1 MKFLRHPG
9 IAAAAASKAGT
20 GRCGPIRS
28 QPGSIMLS
36 RALKPILLAGTILA
50 ALPAAAL
57 AQTAPAAPVAG
68 YTVPAQDLSA
78 ALMALASQSG
88 RNILFSPAAVAGKR
102 SVAVSRA
109 ASFEA
114 ALDGLL
120 AGTGLVAE
128 VAPDGSATVSPR
140 PAGAAPA
147 QPGPG
152 ARPPAAPRPVPAAFA
167 PGPLEEIVVTAQ
179 KRENLLE
186 TVPAAISVLD
196 GAEVAQRGITD
207 FAGLVDEV
215 PGLSINYAFG
225 GPGYGL
231 LSIRGVGGADDY
243 KPNGN
248 PSVALH
254 VDGIYQTSNAYLGMP
269 LFDLERVEIL
279 KGPQGTL
286 YGRNTT
292 AGVINAITRGV
303 TADTEGYVDVE
314 YGSYDYAS
322 LEAAVGGR
330 LSERV
335 GVRLAVLAEQGG
347 GFMTG
352 RGAGTL
358 AGFQPV
364 IGGVVQTQVP
374 AITDPGPRDGFGD
387 KDIFA
392 GRGTIGLDLDDDTT
406 LTLKLFGSRDRGDT
420 RQYDRLH
427 RRLDNTILNPGE
439 DEDPY
444 TFFSNQYFRHSIDL
458 AGLSGELAHRLGDG
472 LNLTILG
479 GTQWSDRR
487 VGGNGDGT
495 PYPQFEFLFEEELS
509 QASLEARLA
518 DDAGGAVDWIAGVF
532 YVSDDIDFDST
543 WTSLSVRS
551 VYDSPYA
558 QTRDSVAVFGQVDWN
573 VTDSL
578 RLGAGA
584 RYTRD
589 TADYRGSN
597 IDRNP
602 WGISTFRASFTTT
615 SPFTWDR
622 SFEDDNVSGRLTA
635 QYFVTDGF
643 NLFVSGGTGYR
654 SGGFD
659 GTSIFTLEETFP
671 FESETVRSL
680 EAGLR
685 WTGDRFRLSLDGFIN
700 RFRNLQ
706 ATTRLANDTNGRTNV
721 GRAETQGFEVAGFLR
736 LVRTQTQTLDLSASA
751 AFLESEITEFRSNRI
766 ADVRATIG
774 DPLPG
779 APDVTAY
786 ASVTH
791 SILFAGGWA
800 LTSTLGVSHHGEE
813 SNRLNALPNNTTEAY
828 TLVDARV
835 ELAAPAGWSVYGYG
849 RNITDEVYFPE
860 LNGAS
865 RLVGAP
871 ATYGVGFRDA
881 F

>member
-1 MKFLRHPG
+1 
-9 IAAAAASKAGT
+9 
-20 GRCGPIRS
+20 
-28 QPGSIMLS
+28 MLS
-36 RALKPILLAGTILA
+36 SALKSVLLAGTILA
-50 ALPAAAL
+50 TLPVAAAQPGPAPAAA
-57 AQTAPAAPVAG
+57 AYSIPS
-68 YTVPAQDLSA
+68 QDLSA
-78 ALMALASQSG
+78 ALLSLASQSG
-88 RNILFSPAAVAGKR
+88 RNILFNPAAVADKR
-102 SVAVSRA
+102 SAPVTRA
-109 ASFEA
+109 DSFEA
-114 ALDGLL
+114 ALDALL
-120 AGTGLVAE
+120 VGTGLVAQ
-128 VAPDGSATVSPR
+128 VAPDGSGTVTPLPTGSAPSR
-140 PAGAAPA
+140 PAPKAP
-147 QPGPG
+147 
-152 ARPPAAPRPVPAAFA
+152 PPAAMGPAAV
-167 PGPLEEIVVTAQ
+167 GLNEPLEEIVVTAQ
-179 KRENLLE
+179 KRESLLE
-186 TVPAAISVLD
+186 TVPTAIAVLD
-196 GAEVAQRGITD
+196 GAEAARRGITD
-207 FAGLVDEV
+207 FGGLVDEV
-215 PGLSINYAFG
+215 PGVSINYAFG

-254 VDGIYQTSNAYLGMP
+254 VDGIYQTSNAYLGIP
-269 LFDLERVEIL
+269 LFDLERIEIL

-292 AGVINAITRGV
+292 AGVVNAITRGV
-303 TADTEGYVDVE
+303 TDETEGYVDVE

-322 LEAAVGGR
+322 VEAAVGGR
-330 LSERV
+330 LSDRV
-335 GVRLAVLAEQGG
+335 GVRLAVLTEQGG

-364 IGGVVQTQVP
+364 IGGVRQTQVP
-374 AITDPGPRDGFGD
+374 PITDPGPREGFGD

-392 GRGTIGLDLDDDTT
+392 ARGTIGLDLDDDTT

-420 RQYDRLH
+420 RQYDRLP

-444 TFFSNQYFRHSIDL
+444 TFFSNQYFRQRINV
-458 AGLSGELAHRLGDG
+458 AGLSGELEHRLADG

-479 GTQWSDRR
+479 GSQWSDRR

-495 PYPQFEFLFEEELS
+495 PYPQYEFLFDEDLS
-509 QASLEARLA
+509 QASIEARLA
-518 DDAGGAVDWIAGVF
+518 DDVGGAIDWIAGVF
-532 YVSDDIDFDST
+532 YVSDDIDFNST
-543 WTSLSVRS
+543 WTSFAVRS

-558 QTRDSVAVFGQVDWN
+558 QNRDSAAVFGQLDWN

-602 WGISTFRASFTTT
+602 WGISTFETTFAT
-615 SPFTWDR
+615 RSPFTWDR
-622 SFEDDNVSGRLTA
+622 SFEDDNASGRLTA
-635 QYFVTDGF
+635 QYFVNDAL
-643 NLFVSGGTGYR
+643 NIFVSGGTGYR

-659 GTSIFTLEETFP
+659 GTSIFTVEETYP
-671 FESETVRSL
+671 FKSETVRSL

-706 ATTRLANDTNGRTNV
+706 ATTRLSNDTNGRTNV
-721 GRAETQGFEVAGFLR
+721 GRAETQGVEASAFLR
-736 LVRTQTQTLDLSASA
+736 VLQTDRQTLDASASVA
-751 AFLESEITEFRSNRI
+751 LLDSEITEFTSNRI
-766 ADVRATIG
+766 AEVRATVG

-786 ASVTH
+786 ASLTH
-791 SILFAGGWA
+791 SILFAGGWT
-800 LTSTLGVSHHGEE
+800 LTSTLSVSHHGEE

-835 ELAAPAGWSVYGYG
+835 ELEALAGWSVYGYG

-871 ATYGVGFRDA
+871 ATYGVGFRYA